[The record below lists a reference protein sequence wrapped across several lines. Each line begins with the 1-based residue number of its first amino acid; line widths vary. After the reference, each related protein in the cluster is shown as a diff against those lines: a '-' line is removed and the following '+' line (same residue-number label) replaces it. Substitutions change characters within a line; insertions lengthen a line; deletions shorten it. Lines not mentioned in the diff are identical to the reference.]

1 MDTILPFRLSTNPQE
16 EPDILI
22 DVEEV
27 PSHHLVV
34 YNDDVN
40 TFDFVIESLM
50 KICQHDR
57 VQAEQCSIIIHYK
70 GKCSVKEGEFD
81 ILRPMCEALLDRGI
95 TATID

>member
-1 MDTILPFRLSTNPQE
+1 MDLIRNFRFSTRPE
-16 EPDILI
+16 EESDVLV

-34 YNDDVN
+34 HNDDVN

-81 ILRPMCEALLDRGI
+81 DLRPMCEALLDRGI

>member
-1 MDTILPFRLSTNPQE
+1 MTFSRILLSSNRPE
-16 EPDILI
+16 EEFEILT
-22 DVEEV
+22 DVDEA

-34 YNDDVN
+34 HNDDVN

-50 KICQHDR
+50 KVCRHSR
-57 VQAEQCSIIIHYK
+57 LQAEQCSIIIHYK

-81 ILRPMCEALLDRGI
+81 ELRPMCEALLDRGI

>member
-1 MDTILPFRLSTNPQE
+1 MDTILPFRLSTNQQE
-16 EPDILI
+16 ESDILI

-81 ILRPMCEALLDRGI
+81 TLRPMCEALLDRGI

>member
-1 MDTILPFRLSTNPQE
+1 MDTALLLLLATKPLE
-16 EPDILI
+16 ESDVLV

-34 YNDDVN
+34 HNDDFN

-81 ILRPMCEALLDRGI
+81 ALRPMCEALLDRGI